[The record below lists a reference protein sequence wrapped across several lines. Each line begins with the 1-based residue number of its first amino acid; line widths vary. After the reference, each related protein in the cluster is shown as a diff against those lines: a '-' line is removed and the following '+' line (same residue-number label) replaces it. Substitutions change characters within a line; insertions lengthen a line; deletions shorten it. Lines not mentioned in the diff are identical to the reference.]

1 MIPAGTIIV
10 GKLLGKGSWVMATI
24 SEKGNLTKKKSL
36 AKLADVKDQGFI
48 TLNNWLKLTKST
60 EEAKTIMDTLGCT
73 SLYIY
78 YAEAPNPDTKSVKA
92 WEKAWWKELNSY
104 CLGCKNK
111 CKQSSKTDILSC
123 SQYVKV

>member
-10 GKLLGKGSWVMATI
+10 CKLLNRSWVMATI

-36 AKLADVKDQGFI
+36 TKLADVKDQGFI
-48 TLNNWLKLTKST
+48 TLGSWLKLTKSVLNPD
-60 EEAKTIMDTLGCT
+60 ELMEKMGCS
-73 SLYIY
+73 SLYIH

-92 WEKAWWKELNSY
+92 WEKIWWKEPNEY
-104 CLGCKNK
+104 CLGCKK
-111 CKQSSKTDILSC
+111 SCKQSSKVDILSC